1 MSQGDHPADSA
12 ASGAGVPGGA
22 SGAGPSADARPGAN
36 RTGSTTVPGAAPV
49 SPTPIP
55 GAGPVRSEDSFDVAA
70 LDTWLRDRVDLPAG
84 LPEVRQ
90 FRGGA
95 SNLTFLVRYADRDLV
110 MRRPP
115 AGHKAASAHD
125 MHREYEIQ
133 RLLAPWFPA
142 VPEVLGYTDDPTVLG
157 SEFYVMGHVPGLI
170 LRGDLPYGLELG
182 PAEANDLALGMF
194 DSLADLHSVD
204 ISASGLDAFWRG
216 SGYVRRQVEGW
227 SQRYRASRTDDVPEG
242 EEVMAWLA
250 AQQPEDVAARMI
262 HGDWRFDNLVVDPEN
277 LSRVRAVLDWEMAT
291 VGDPLMD
298 LGASLAYWVQADDD
312 PVFQMFRRQPSNV
325 PGMPTRAEVVAHYLD
340 RTGLTLP
347 AAGWRF
353 YEVYGLFRLAVI
365 AQQIWYRFRAGET
378 TNPAFAQFGAAV
390 NHLIAR
396 SRRIIAEPG

>member
-1 MSQGDHPADSA
+1 MSPGDGPASRA
-12 ASGAGVPGGA
+12 
-22 SGAGPSADARPGAN
+22 
-36 RTGSTTVPGAAPV
+36 TV
-49 SPTPIP
+49 P
-55 GAGPVRSEDSFDVAA
+55 GAGPVRSEDAFDVAA
-70 LDTWLRDRVDLPAG
+70 LDAWLRERVDLPAG
-84 LPEVRQ
+84 LPDVSQ

-95 SNLTFLVRYADRDLV
+95 SNLTFLVRYPDRDLV

-133 RLLAPWFPA
+133 RMLAPWFPA
-142 VPEVLGYTDDPTVLG
+142 VPEVLGYTDDPAVLG
-157 SEFYVMGHVPGLI
+157 SEFYVMAHVPGLI
-170 LRGDLPYGLELG
+170 LRGDLPASLTLDP
-182 PAEANDLALGMF
+182 PAARDLALGMF

-204 ISASGLDAFWRG
+204 ISTSGLDAFWRG

-227 SQRYRASRTDDVPEG
+227 SQRYRASITDDVPDG
-242 EEVMAWLA
+242 EYVMAWLDA
-250 AQQPEDVAARMI
+250 HQPEDVAARMI
-262 HGDWRFDNLVVDPEN
+262 HGDWRFDNLVVDPEH
-277 LSRVRAVLDWEMAT
+277 LSTVRAVLDWEMAT

-340 RTGLTLP
+340 RTGLALP

-365 AQQIWYRFRAGET
+365 AQQIWYRYRAGET

-396 SRRIIAEPG
+396 ATGIAQAGHGSV